1 MRNPIIGFV
10 AALFGVSCLV
20 LLVACVNLAS
30 MLLARAGDKRKET
43 AIRLALGAGRGVL
56 IRQLLTE
63 NLMVALAGGA
73 GGALLAVWI
82 IGRALRLASSGGC
95 SGDGQRSGGFRV
107 FLFALVISSATALI
121 FGLLPALQ
129 STKPDLIPALKNE
142 P

>member
-1 MRNPIIGFV
+1 MQIKLSPPGLAGAFLRDPIIGFA

-73 GGALLAVWI
+73 GGALLAALDHE
-82 IGRALRLASSGGC
+82 RAGGLASSGGY
-95 SGDGQRSGGFRV
+95 SRW
-107 FLFALVISSATALI
+107 L
-121 FGLLPALQ
+121 
-129 STKPDLIPALKNE
+129 
-142 P
+142 